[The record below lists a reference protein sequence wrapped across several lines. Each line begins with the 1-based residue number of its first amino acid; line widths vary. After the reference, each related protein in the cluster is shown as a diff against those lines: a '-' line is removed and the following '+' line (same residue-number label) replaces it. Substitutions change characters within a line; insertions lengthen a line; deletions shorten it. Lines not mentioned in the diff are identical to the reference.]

1 MQLINTLKT
10 LAGVGMVCVASLA
23 HAKYG
28 VDPKDIKYQQWSQGR
43 PTSYTIISGTIDGPV
58 FTFGSPLQAGVNWVD
73 QDDHRQLPVLSKLC
87 SLDQPPSR
95 PCGSTLVHG
104 HVIREAYIGPPEG
117 MRISGGEKTKRF
129 ALLSP
134 ADLEVIPP
142 GVKKVLLVNIQAW
155 GWVRQALTAVYDDS
169 VSDDDLRTLMLE
181 DGVLR
186 VYQFRED

>member
-10 LAGVGMVCVASLA
+10 LAGIGMVCVASLA

-58 FTFGSPLQAGVNWVD
+58 FTFGSPLDRGVNWID
-73 QDDHRQLPVLSKLC
+73 QNEHRQSKALAGLC
-87 SLDQPPSR
+87 ALDKSPSR
-95 PCGSTLVHG
+95 PCGTTLVHA
-104 HVIREAYIGPPEG
+104 HVVTEVYLGPPEG

-155 GWVRQALTAVYDDS
+155 GLVRQALTAVYDDS